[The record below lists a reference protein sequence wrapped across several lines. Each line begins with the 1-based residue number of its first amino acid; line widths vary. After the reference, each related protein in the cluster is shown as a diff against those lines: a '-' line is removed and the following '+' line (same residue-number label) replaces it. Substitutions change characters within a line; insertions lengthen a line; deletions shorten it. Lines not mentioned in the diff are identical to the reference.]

1 MEEKLVICKV
11 CGYIM
16 KESDLK
22 DVCPACGVPAKAFEP
37 YKPKISK
44 ERERI
49 LSLHMHPIILHFP
62 QAIVV
67 FAFLLSFIAPF
78 FHGDWYDYVV
88 ICMKFHVFLLPL
100 SILGGFLTGL
110 IDGKI
115 RYKSI
120 KRPILI
126 KKIYLSILFFVLSL
140 VAALITGFA
149 GLSNMVFVIID
160 LVLLVDM
167 IVAIVLGRIGS
178 RLTEPIYPGKM

>member
-49 LSLHMHPIILHFP
+49 LSLHLHPIILHFP
-62 QAIVV
+62 QAVVV
-67 FAFLLSFIAPF
+67 FAFLLSLIAPF
-78 FHGDWYDYVV
+78 FQGDWHNYVV
-88 ICMKFHVFLLPL
+88 ICMKFNIFLLPL
-100 SILGGFLTGL
+100 CILGGFLSGL

-115 RYKSI
+115 RYKSV

-126 KKIYLSILFFVLSL
+126 KKIYLSILFF
-140 VAALITGFA
+140 
-149 GLSNMVFVIID
+149 GLSILAAAITLFATLGNTVFLLLD
-160 LVLLVDM
+160 LILLVDM

-178 RLTEPIYPGKM
+178 RLTEPVYPGKM